1 MKINILKILIVINV
15 SFFVFGNGENYNKL
29 LTEIRKSW
37 REVHLFEWRIYLNAH
52 ENFIGEDEDAVYQES
67 IEDYV
72 LPDIDFYK
80 NPNLSGEPYAY
91 VNSKGIF
98 LGGKQICIRERIK
111 ESGINKAITVD
122 LFKKYEPENP
132 HRPICKRIPF
142 QIDTQHE
149 FPVNFI
155 FHLSNINGNTGETY
169 IQGEKVYLDISR
181 FKNKPRLKP
190 VKVQLQERYG
200 EEFKEINSIVV
211 KLRKMILKKDLK
223 SLNEH
228 FFNLCTQSVP
238 KYRLKYGIK
247 ECEEKINSRTLNYY
261 KDNMYLESLIWETG
275 YVRKK
280 YMKDDRIYVHSYHDG
295 VSLLFRKKSKKWI
308 LDEVDGSQLY
318 KSAPILYK

>member
-1 MKINILKILIVINV
+1 MKINILKMLIVINV

-37 REVHLFEWRIYLNAH
+37 GEVHLFEWRIYLNAY
-52 ENFIGEDEDAVYQES
+52 EKFKGEDAIYQES

-80 NPNLSGEPYAY
+80 DPKLSGEPYAY

-98 LGGKQICIRERIK
+98 LGGKQICTRERIK

-122 LFKKYEPENP
+122 LFKKYEPGNP

-169 IQGEKVYLDISR
+169 IQGEKVYLDISK

-190 VKVQLQERYG
+190 VKLQLQERYG
-200 EEFKEINSIVV
+200 EEFREINSIVV
-211 KLRKMILKKDLK
+211 SLRKMLLEKDVK

-238 KYRLKYGIK
+238 KYRLKHGVK
-247 ECEEKINSRTLNYY
+247 ECEENINNRTFNYY
-261 KDNMYLESLIWETG
+261 KDNMYLESLFWEIHFS
-275 YVRKK
+275 KK
-280 YMKDDRIYVHSYHDG
+280 SGLKNSYILLYSHHHG
-295 VSLLFRKKSKKWI
+295 VSLQFEKDDNKWKLEKIDGKQLFRPAPS
-308 LDEVDGSQLY
+308 LY
-318 KSAPILYK
+318 KE